1 MTYTIAITGKGGTG
15 KTAIAAMLIR
25 HLVESEV
32 GVVLAVDADP
42 DANLADVLGVRVER
56 TVGDMR
62 ELMLESVND
71 LPPDINK
78 ESMFQAKIY
87 EVIEEFKG
95 YDLLVMGRPDG
106 PGCYCYVNNLL
117 RGIMD
122 KVMRNYDVVVIDT
135 AAGLEHLSRRLIR
148 NIDVLLV
155 ITDASRRGIR
165 TAERIREL
173 ASSLNLNVKKLY
185 LVLNKVRDESRTELE
200 KVARELSLEV
210 VGSVPY
216 DEHIAML
223 DLLDEPVG
231 SMENGSA
238 ALEQVREIAKRL
250 LATKAT

>member
-25 HLVESEV
+25 HLVEADA

-71 LPPDINK
+71 LPPDTNK

-148 NIDVLLV
+148 DIDALLV
-155 ITDASRRGIR
+155 VTDASRRGIR

-173 ASSLNLNVKKLY
+173 ASSLHLNVRNLY

-216 DEHIAML
+216 DERISMM

-231 SMENGSA
+231 SMEDGSA
-238 ALEQVREIAKRL
+238 ALDEVREIAKRL

>member
-25 HLVESEV
+25 HLVEAEV

-62 ELMLESVND
+62 EFMLENVSE
-71 LPPDINK
+71 LPPDTNK
-78 ESMFQAKIY
+78 ESVFQAKIY
-87 EVIEEFKG
+87 GVIEEFKG

-173 ASSLNLNVKKLY
+173 AASLNLNVKKLY

-238 ALEQVREIAKRL
+238 ALDEVRKIAKRL
-250 LATKAT
+250 LATKTT